1 MKKKDTRAFSWDDFF
16 DTYGISALSDF
27 LLGKPKAIK
36 GISDLSMQKKQNRL
50 VINLPEWLKALLK
63 RKAEQEGSSM
73 NETVRVALIEYL
85 TKEESK

>member
-1 MKKKDTRAFSWDDFF
+1 MKKKDDKVFDMDEFF
-16 DTYGISALSDF
+16 DMFDINAISDF

-36 GISDLSMQKKQNRL
+36 GISDLSMQKKGSRL

-63 RKAEQEGSSM
+63 RKAEQEGLSM

-85 TKEESK
+85 TKEENK